1 MHTEKLAVVFAA
13 ALLGWALC
21 AATMSIGMSA
31 MPLAGALIIHAIA
44 APILFIFVSIAYFQ
58 RFAYTTP
65 LQTAFIFVSVVIF
78 VDFFVVG
85 LLINGSL
92 DMFGNPLGTWIP
104 FILIFTATH
113 ITGLVVT
120 GTRRFNL
127 PVR

>member
-1 MHTEKLAVVFAA
+1 MNIEKLAVVFAA

-21 AATMSIGMSA
+21 AATMSIGIST
-31 MPLAGALIIHAIA
+31 MPLAEALVIHALA
-44 APILFIFVSIAYFQ
+44 APFLFIFVSIAYFQ

-78 VDFFVVG
+78 VDVFVVG

-92 DMFGNPLGTWIP
+92 DMFRDPLGTWIP
-104 FILIFTATH
+104 LILIFTATH

-120 GTRRFNL
+120 NTRRYNL